1 MFLERGNGVYDIV
14 MLRDGQKVEFNDMKL
29 VPTIESLSR
38 DLNTAS
44 CGALKG
50 RPSASNA
57 NTSGTRQ
64 RSFHALSGSASAT
77 LSTVAVG
84 VDEMAGPVGI
94 VDMMN
99 EVGSSAASTAD
110 AVYSMLYFSAFIAI
124 NLAIMNMLPIPALD
138 GGRVFFMIVTV
149 IFEAITK
156 RKPDP
161 KYEGYIHAGGM
172 VLLLLL
178 MGFIMYNDIAR
189 LITG

>member
-1 MFLERGNGVYDIV
+1 MPAVCFKLSFAGAARSDRRRAAGGCLAHKVRPHARQARQQV
-14 MLRDGQKVEFNDMKL
+14 FVLRKL
-29 VPTIESLSR
+29 NLKLTLAR
-38 DLNTAS
+38 L
-44 CGALKG
+44 CALGENIQDKP
-50 RPSASNA
+50 RA
-57 NTSGTRQ
+57 
-64 RSFHALSGSASAT
+64 
-77 LSTVAVG
+77 
-84 VDEMAGPVGI
+84 VGI

>member
-1 MFLERGNGVYDIV
+1 
-14 MLRDGQKVEFNDMKL
+14 
-29 VPTIESLSR
+29 
-38 DLNTAS
+38 
-44 CGALKG
+44 
-50 RPSASNA
+50 
-57 NTSGTRQ
+57 
-64 RSFHALSGSASAT
+64 
-77 LSTVAVG
+77 
-84 VDEMAGPVGI
+84 MAGPVGI

-99 EVGSSAASTAD
+99 EAGSSAASTAD
-110 AVYSMLYFSAFIAI
+110 AMYSMLYFSAFIAI

-156 RKPDP
+156 KRLDP